1 MFSLYAYL
9 VYIVIF
15 AVKRQCFKY
24 INTVCYNVVC
34 AEKKKRTLT
43 LIVVVLPVILAPG
56 WTGVKTVHIQPCL
69 HGEF

>member
-24 INTVCYNVVC
+24 IYAVCYNVVC
-34 AEKKKRTLT
+34 AEKKKKETDIDGGGATCNLSTR
-43 LIVVVLPVILAPG
+43 VDRREDCSHPALPA
-56 WTGVKTVHIQPCL
+56 W
-69 HGEF
+69 